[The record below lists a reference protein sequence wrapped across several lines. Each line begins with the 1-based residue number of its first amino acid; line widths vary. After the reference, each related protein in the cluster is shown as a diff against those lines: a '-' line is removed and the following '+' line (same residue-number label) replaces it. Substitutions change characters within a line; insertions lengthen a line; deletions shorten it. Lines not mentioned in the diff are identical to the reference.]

1 MTTWRYCTHD
11 VIEYGIVQLVHI
23 SDKRRGEESC
33 GTCVRDR
40 DDERARGRE
49 REAGQVR
56 RTSGN
61 CSLHNNTQSNTY
73 PVTQCGIQGD
83 TVTVM

>member
-33 GTCVRDR
+33 GSRER
-40 DDERARGRE
+40 ERARGRE
-49 REAGQVR
+49 RERERQDR
-56 RTSGN
+56 
-61 CSLHNNTQSNTY
+61 
-73 PVTQCGIQGD
+73 
-83 TVTVM
+83 

>member
-1 MTTWRYCTHD
+1 MVVMSER
-11 VIEYGIVQLVHI
+11 
-23 SDKRRGEESC
+23 
-33 GTCVRDR
+33 
-40 DDERARGRE
+40 ERARGRERERERGRERE

-56 RTSGN
+56 RTSRN

-73 PVTQCGIQGD
+73 LVTQCGIQGD